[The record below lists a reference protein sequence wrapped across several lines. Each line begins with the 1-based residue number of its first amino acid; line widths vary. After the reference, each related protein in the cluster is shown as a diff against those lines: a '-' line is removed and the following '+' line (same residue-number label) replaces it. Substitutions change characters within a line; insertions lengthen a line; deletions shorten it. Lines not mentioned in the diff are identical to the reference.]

1 MTQPNGVL
9 PHITVCICT
18 YKRVHLL
25 ERLLTELDSQETSG
39 LFSFSIVVADNDPE
53 ESAKPVVTAFASASR
68 IQAVY
73 CVQPQRNIALTRNAA
88 VEQANGDFIAFID
101 DDEYPAHEWLVNLFR
116 TGTKFQVAGVLGPVR
131 AYFDADAPTWVR
143 KGGFYDR
150 PEHETGFVMSWPE
163 CRTGNVLLRREL
175 INQMAPAFRPE
186 FGTGGEDQDF
196 FRRAVGKGNVFIWC
210 NEAVAYE
217 FVPPQR
223 WKRRVLIKRALLRG
237 HICSK
242 RSEGRWL
249 NLAKSMVAIP
259 LYGLALPFF
268 LVTGHHLFMKYLVKF
283 CDHAG
288 RLLASLG
295 INPVRER
302 IM

>member
-1 MTQPNGVL
+1 MTGSKGVL
-9 PHITVCICT
+9 PHITICICT
-18 YKRVHLL
+18 YKRAHLL
-25 ERLLTELDSQETSG
+25 KRLLTELNSQEASG
-39 LFSFSIVVADNDPE
+39 LFSFSIVVADNDPD
-53 ESAKPVVTAFASASR
+53 ESARPIVTAFASASR

-88 VEQANGDFIAFID
+88 IEQANGDFIAFID
-101 DDEYPAHEWLVNLFR
+101 DDEYPAREWLVNLFR
-116 TGTKFQVAGVLGPVR
+116 TCTKFQVGGVLGPVR
-131 AYFDADAPTWVR
+131 AYFDDDAPAWVR

-223 WKRRVLIKRALLRG
+223 WKRRVLIQRALLRG

-242 RSEGRWL
+242 RPEGRWL
-249 NLAKSMVAIP
+249 NLAKSMVAVP

-268 LVTGHHLFMKYLVKF
+268 LVAGHHLFMKYLVKF

>member
-1 MTQPNGVL
+1 ML
-9 PHITVCICT
+9 PHITICICT
-18 YKRVHLL
+18 YKRAHLL
-25 ERLLTELDSQETSG
+25 KRLLTELNSQEASG
-39 LFSFSIVVADNDPE
+39 LFSFSIVVADNDPD
-53 ESAKPVVTAFASASR
+53 ESARPIVTAFASASR

-88 VEQANGDFIAFID
+88 IEQANGDFIAFID
-101 DDEYPAHEWLVNLFR
+101 DDEYPAREWLVNLFR
-116 TGTKFQVAGVLGPVR
+116 TCTKFQVGGVLGPVR
-131 AYFDADAPTWVR
+131 AYFDDDAPAWVR

-223 WKRRVLIKRALLRG
+223 WKRRVLIQRALLRG

-242 RSEGRWL
+242 RPEGRWL
-249 NLAKSMVAIP
+249 NLAKSMVAVP

-268 LVTGHHLFMKYLVKF
+268 LVAGHHLFMKYLVKF